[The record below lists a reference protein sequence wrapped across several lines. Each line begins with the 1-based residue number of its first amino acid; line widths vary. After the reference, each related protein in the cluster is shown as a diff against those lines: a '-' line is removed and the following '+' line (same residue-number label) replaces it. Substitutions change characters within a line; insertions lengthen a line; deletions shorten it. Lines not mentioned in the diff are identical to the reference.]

1 MDQPAR
7 VIPVI
12 LCGGAGTRL
21 WPLSRLDRPKPFV
34 SLDGGATLFQETARR
49 VGDPARF
56 APPVV
61 VVGEAFGD
69 TAAAQLD
76 DSGIGGARL
85 ILEPSARGTAPAIAV
100 AALESGPDDLLLV
113 LPSDH
118 VVKDRAAFRAAVETA
133 TAAARDGW
141 LVTFGVRPERPETGY
156 GYILAGGE
164 VAPGVRRVERFVEKP
179 DAATAAHYLADGH
192 YLWNSGI
199 FLFGA
204 GALLAALR
212 EHAPY
217 ILPEAEA
224 SLAAGRR
231 EDGRIRPEASRFA
244 RSPSQ
249 SIDHAVMEKSA
260 RVAVVPVDMGW
271 SDVGSWEALHAVADR
286 DAQDNALAGDVVT
299 IDCQGSLVR
308 SEGPLVVGVGVR
320 DMIIVATERSV
331 LIVPRGESQRVK
343 EAVEALG
350 RRGLEPPEEL
360 AATGGPAPKG

>member
-1 MDQPAR
+1 MDEPAPAR

-34 SLDGGATLFQETARR
+34 SVDGGATLLQETARR
-49 VGDPARF
+49 VGDPAQF
-56 APPVV
+56 APPLIVV
-61 VVGEAFGD
+61 SEDFGD
-69 TAAAQLD
+69 IAAAQLNQA
-76 DSGIGGARL
+76 GIGGARF
-85 ILEPSARGTAPAIAV
+85 ILEPAARGTAPAIAT
-100 AALESGPDDLLLV
+100 AALESGADDLLLV

-118 VVKDRAAFRAAVETA
+118 VVKDGAAFRAAIETA
-133 TAAARDGW
+133 TAAAREGW

-156 GYILAGGE
+156 GYILAGE
-164 VAPGVRRVERFVEKP
+164 MVAPGALRVERFVEKP
-179 DAATAAHYLADGH
+179 DAATAARYLADGH

-204 GALLAALR
+204 QPLLTALR
-212 EHAPY
+212 DHAPY

-224 SLAAGRR
+224 ALAAGHR

-249 SIDHAVMEKSA
+249 SIDHAVMEKSG

-271 SDVGSWEALHAVADR
+271 SDVGSWEALHAVADL
-286 DAQDNALAGDVVT
+286 DADGNALAGDVVM
-299 IDCQGSLVR
+299 IDSQGSLVR

-320 DMIIVATERSV
+320 DMVIVATERSV

-343 EAVEALG
+343 EAVEALV
-350 RRGLEPPEEL
+350 RRGLEPPAEL
-360 AATGGPAPKG
+360 TDGEKGP